1 MVRMVNLPFSFVN
14 LTRCISS
21 NKQIQTQNIKHMA
34 THCLAGYLLVR
45 TLYSQ
50 EMFVTNVANNSNAYR
65 GKYFAQYKL
74 IIN

>member
-1 MVRMVNLPFSFVN
+1 
-14 LTRCISS
+14 
-21 NKQIQTQNIKHMA
+21 MA
-34 THCLAGYLLVR
+34 TRCLAGYLLVR